1 MFSQDDWLLVSF
13 LFNLTLPRSMKYEC
27 RTLTYWSN
35 TLHIWWTLNAC
46 SLFQL
51 LECTAFMWQSKKS
64 YLFCRIKLREI
75 AGVVSWNVFIY
86 TFNCS
91 LVMHISCCSVTVFIL
106 CHPYIFCFQLLSK
119 TDSDDLMNISSAK
132 HQLSGNQQACILR
145 YHIHTDFKRK
155 LI

>member
-1 MFSQDDWLLVSF
+1 MQFVSIIGMYCIYVTVKEIVSILQDKIKRNS
-13 LFNLTLPRSMKYEC
+13 RSGKLKCFY
-27 RTLTYWSN
+27 
-35 TLHIWWTLNAC
+35 LHL
-46 SLFQL
+46 Q
-51 LECTAFMWQSKKS
+51 
-64 YLFCRIKLREI
+64 Y
-75 AGVVSWNVFIY
+75 
-86 TFNCS
+86 CS

-145 YHIHTDFKRK
+145 YHVHTDFKRK